1 MRKFVVCAS
10 LAVALGISAPSWG
23 CTPVD
28 VLPGWIDPM
37 TAPQDYPCV
46 TSDMEMTDPGSVPFY
61 DEHGDLGFF
70 DTRGRFL
77 NQHGMIVDNV
87 KRYMFGDE
95 LVSVGEWVIIMQNA
109 AEKAGRALQRADLI
123 P

>member
-10 LAVALGISAPSWG
+10 LAVAVGISVPSWG

-28 VLPGWIDPM
+28 VLPSWIDPM

-46 TSDMEMTDPGSVPFY
+46 TPGMPMSDPGSIPFY
-61 DEHGDLGFF
+61 DDNGSLGFF

-77 NQHGMIVDNV
+77 NQYGMIVDNV

-95 LVSVGEWVIIMQNA
+95 LVSVGEWVIIMQRA
-109 AEKAGRALQRADLI
+109 SEVAGRALHRNDLI